1 MGEKTA
7 VSFISPGSMDSHK
20 VLVLNQSF
28 EPLNICSARRAVV
41 LLIAGKAERVEDS
54 PRIIYSP
61 SVALIIP
68 SVIRLHRY
76 IHWPGAHI
84 VAFTKKNILKRDGF
98 MCQYCGRNGE
108 ERMTIDHVIPRSLG
122 GKTVWENVVSAC
134 LPCNLKKG
142 NKTLTE
148 AGMRLLRKPTR
159 PISIF
164 YLSILAHSSHF
175 SLAWSKYIPRGMG
188 LSPPSGSISH

>member
-1 MGEKTA
+1 
-7 VSFISPGSMDSHK
+7 MDSHK

-122 GKTVWENVVSAC
+122 GKTIWENVVSAC